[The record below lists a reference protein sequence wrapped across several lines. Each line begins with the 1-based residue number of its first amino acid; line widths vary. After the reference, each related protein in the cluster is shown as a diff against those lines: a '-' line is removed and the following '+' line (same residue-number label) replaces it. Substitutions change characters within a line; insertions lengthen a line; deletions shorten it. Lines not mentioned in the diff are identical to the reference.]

1 MPQPSPWK
9 KCLENAALSD
19 LGLRRANNQDSYTVF
34 LAGNQKDFVRR
45 GHLFMVADGMGAH
58 AAGELASK
66 IATDVVPMT
75 YQKLRD
81 KLPPDAI
88 LAAVVDANNQIYTRG
103 QASPE
108 FKGMGTTATVLVLL
122 SEGALLAHVGD
133 SRAYRVRGPK
143 IDQLTFDHS
152 LVWELQ
158 ATGQKYEEPISNFIG
173 KNIITRSLGP
183 NPKVQVDLEGPH
195 PCQTGDTFLLCSD
208 GLTGQVQDAE
218 IGSILVCLPPAEA
231 VQSLVDLANL
241 RGGADNITVVCVQV
255 LGPQNAQD
263 TNGQSASA
271 AGDPNFRPIHPLVW
285 IFLGMTSLAALGFW
299 AIGQLI
305 PAFVS
310 LLAAALSGIT
320 AMVQHFGG
328 AEEAPLSD
336 GRHFGRGPYVS
347 CDCAPNQEFI
357 NKLIEIIDQ
366 LRDAAVGEN
375 WKIDWDRFNQFLARA
390 NEAHTA
396 ADYTASAREYLRA
409 ISFMMAELKRQRPHG
424 EDSGI
429 H

>member
-1 MPQPSPWK
+1 
-9 KCLENAALSD
+9 
-19 LGLRRANNQDSYTVF
+19 
-34 LAGNQKDFVRR
+34 
-45 GHLFMVADGMGAH
+45 MVADGMGAH

-81 KLPPDAI
+81 KPPPDAI
-88 LAAVVDANNQIYTRG
+88 LAAVLDANNHIYTRG

-108 FKGMGTTATVLVLL
+108 FKGMGTTATVLVVLPQ
-122 SEGALLAHVGD
+122 GALLAHVGD
-133 SRAYRVRGPK
+133 SRAYRVRGQK

-158 ATGQKYEEPISNFIG
+158 ATGQKYEEPISSFIG

-183 NPKVQVDLEGPH
+183 NPNVQVDLEGPH
-195 PCQTGDTFLLCSD
+195 PCQAGDTFLLCSD

-218 IGSILVCLPPAEA
+218 IGAILVCLPPAEA

-241 RGGADNITVVCVQV
+241 RGGPDNITVLCARV

-263 TNGQSASA
+263 ASGQPLSA
-271 AGDPNFRPIHPLVW
+271 AGDQNFRPVHPLVW
-285 IFLGMTSLAALGFW
+285 TILGMTSLAALGFW
-299 AIGQLI
+299 ANGQLI

-320 AMVQHFGG
+320 ALVQHYSG
-328 AEEAPLSD
+328 ADEAPSMD

-357 NKLIEIIDQ
+357 KKLIEIIDQ

-375 WKIDWDRFNQFLARA
+375 WKIGWDRFNQFLARG
-390 NEAHTA
+390 NEAHDST
-396 ADYTASAREYLRA
+396 DYTASAREYLRA
-409 ISFMMAELKRQRPHG
+409 ISFMMAELKHQRPQG
-424 EDSGI
+424 DESGI